1 MTASRA
7 LTAACYSVWPQGV
20 TRISKLRDILL
31 DPPRAGWSRR
41 SFLAAIGAAAAVPL
55 LTDTPAWARAQQ
67 SAGRIKITDL
77 RIQRIRLE
85 KDWGTYEDY
94 VGGRRGG
101 RTGGGA
107 ITEIHTDQ
115 GLIGI
120 GPGVEPGGA
129 RGRQGI
135 PGWQGSV

>member
-1 MTASRA
+1 MADQCRF
-7 LTAACYSVWPQGV
+7 QGA
-20 TRISKLRDILL
+20 TRISKVRDILL
-31 DPPRAGWSRR
+31 DPPRGGWSRR
-41 SFLAAIGAAAAVPL
+41 RFLTAVGAAAAVPL
-55 LTDTPAWARAQQ
+55 LTDTPIWARAQQ
-67 SAGRIKITDL
+67 SAGRITITDL

-120 GPGVEPGGA
+120 GPAHPSEIGEATSA
-129 RGRQGI
+129 RRGPFLPRT
-135 PGWQGSV
+135 